1 MQATLGMSGSG
12 TGGANGSVSLMS
24 QLWCNNDV
32 SLNPFST
39 GTHFLYL
46 FCLLF
51 GDIRF
56 QKFMWRLK

>member
-39 GTHFLYL
+39 GTL
-46 FCLLF
+46 FCIYSAYYLEIYGF
-51 GDIRF
+51 KNSYGD
-56 QKFMWRLK
+56 